1 MTLFVLVGR
10 TKLTPEPAPSVAE
23 FYDPVRQ
30 LWIHRESGEPLVNH
44 FQKDLTASQ
53 YGETS
58 LTDTR
63 EGADQTESALQASS
77 YGETTITK
85 TREGADQ
92 TEASS
97 WQASQYGETMK
108 TSTQEGIDQPER
120 SLDASSYGETI
131 ETRTREGTDQTEITS
146 AEGPHS
152 SRGERETVASG
163 PNIAQLISLPSYAPN
178 PHF

>member
-131 ETRTREGTDQTEITS
+131 ETRTRGN
-146 AEGPHS
+146 GPDRDHFCRRS
-152 SRGERETVASG
+152 SLFSRRTGDCRVRTKYCAINLATFLCS
-163 PNIAQLISLPSYAPN
+163 
-178 PHF
+178 